1 MAPADAALL
10 QVQVAYS
17 PAPGQCELVVLQLPA
32 GSTLAD
38 AWRASGFPTDG
49 LKAGIW
55 AKVKEPGTELR
66 DGDRVE
72 LYRPLTVDPK
82 EARRQRYQ
90 RDKPTRT
97 RRLKHPPAAADAA
110 TPGEAPAA

>member
-1 MAPADAALL
+1 MAPVDTTLL
-10 QVQVAYS
+10 RVEVAYS
-17 PAPGQCELVVLQLPA
+17 PAPGQCALVALQLPP

-38 AWRASGFPTDG
+38 AWRASGFPTEG
-49 LKAGIW
+49 LTAGIW
-55 AKVKEPGTELR
+55 AKVKEPDTVLR
-66 DGDRVE
+66 DRDRVE

-97 RRLKHPPAAADAA
+97 RRLKVQPAAGDSAA
-110 TPGEAPAA
+110 

>member
-1 MAPADAALL
+1 MAPAETALL
-10 QVQVAYS
+10 HVQVAFS
-17 PAPGQCELVVLQLPA
+17 AAPGQCALLALQLPP

-38 AWRASGFPTDG
+38 AWRASGFPQED

-55 AKVKEPGTELR
+55 GKAKTPDTVLR
-66 DGDRVE
+66 DHDRVE

-90 RDKPTRT
+90 RDKPART
-97 RRLKHPPAAADAA
+97 RKLKVQPAEPANTAGDSAA
-110 TPGEAPAA
+110 